1 MKIFANFIILFTATT
16 MFAVDNNNQKADR
29 YKPEKINYRLPDVVR
44 PTHYNIKLTS
54 SFSIIDGEICIDL
67 EVRKSTFDIT
77 LHCKQIVIDETMTM
91 LTNSQNERLFPIEQ
105 NYIYEK
111 EFFVVR
117 FTNALQ
123 PDCYKLHFKF
133 TGFIHDDT
141 HGFNR
146 RFCTDERQGSCT
158 YVTNFVIFKMIFI
171 SYLVTL
177 IFYRENYEKKETEI
191 D

>member
-1 MKIFANFIILFTATT
+1 MEILANFIILFAAVK
-16 MFAVDNNNQKADR
+16 MFAVDDNSPKADR
-29 YKPEKINYRLPDVVR
+29 YKPEKINYRLPDAVR
-44 PTHYNIKLTS
+44 PKHYNIKLTS
-54 SFSIIDGEICIDL
+54 TFSIFDGEICIDL

-77 LHCKQIVIDETMTM
+77 LHCKQIVIDETTTM
-91 LTNSQNERLFPIEQ
+91 LTNSKNERLFPIEQ
-105 NYIYEK
+105 DYVYEK

-133 TGFIHDDT
+133 NGFIDNNK

-158 YVTNFVIFKMIFI
+158 YVKNFKILKIIFI
-171 SYLVTL
+171 SYIVIVDILSRKL
-177 IFYRENYEKKETEI
+177 SNKIEI